1 MKRLKL
7 TAAILSS
14 LALAACGGDDGKDG
28 ANGTDGANGAAGDN
42 GVNSLIAQVV
52 LEAGH
57 GECPLGG
64 VAIHSGLDVD
74 ASGMLDESEITE
86 TNYVCNNDAF
96 ELQLLH
102 FADVDGGRDIINNAV
117 RFSALVKSFKSDY
130 ANTLLLSSGDNWIMG
145 RNTMWQVMMRCN
157 LYWA

>member
-52 LEAGH
+52 L
-57 GECPLGG
+57 
-64 VAIHSGLDVD
+64 
-74 ASGMLDESEITE
+74 
-86 TNYVCNNDAF
+86 
-96 ELQLLH
+96 
-102 FADVDGGRDIINNAV
+102 
-117 RFSALVKSFKSDY
+117 
-130 ANTLLLSSGDNWIMG
+130 
-145 RNTMWQVMMRCN
+145 
-157 LYWA
+157 